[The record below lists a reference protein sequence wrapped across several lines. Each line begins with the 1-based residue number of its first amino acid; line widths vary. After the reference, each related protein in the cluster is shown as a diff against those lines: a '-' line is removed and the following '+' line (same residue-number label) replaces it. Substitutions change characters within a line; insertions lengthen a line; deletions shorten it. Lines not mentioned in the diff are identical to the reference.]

1 VSNTLYV
8 GHQNNVLFSVLA
20 QFFGKEAMNMR
31 LFLFET
37 HEFVTTP
44 DKMLNVLIRTA
55 SDRSVGMV
63 LFGNYYMMD
72 YELMGSDG
80 RKAIIA
86 EDKKYGIQE
95 FLPPLVPF
103 ESTEWPFRIDP
114 TQGQGRPCSS
124 KSSKARGCL
133 PAEVLI
139 RGRKALM
146 NLNTINEVIT
156 PSKLNGKVDWREGDA
171 WLAGGT
177 WLFSE
182 MQPHLRRLIDARPQ
196 LGAANSY

>member
-1 VSNTLYV
+1 MSNTLYV

-86 EDKKYGIQE
+86 AI
-95 FLPPLVPF
+95 
-103 ESTEWPFRIDP
+103 STAWKR
-114 TQGQGRPCSS
+114 
-124 KSSKARGCL
+124 SSKAFIIMSSTYATG
-133 PAEVLI
+133 PGYWI
-139 RGRKALM
+139 
-146 NLNTINEVIT
+146 
-156 PSKLNGKVDWREGDA
+156 W
-171 WLAGGT
+171 
-177 WLFSE
+177 
-182 MQPHLRRLIDARPQ
+182 
-196 LGAANSY
+196 